1 MPRDPIYEMCG
12 VYAII
17 CTGDGS
23 IYIGSTGSSFGTRWA
38 EHRMEQGGYQYGQG
52 GNRLLRA
59 AYTQFG
65 IESFQFIILEIV
77 PCHKT
82 TSYLR
87 QRERYWYKWFRK
99 HWGKDR
105 MLNVVERISLRH

>member
-1 MPRDPIYEMCG
+1 MNPLYETCG

-23 IYIGSTGSSFGTRWA
+23 IYIGATGSSFGTRWSQ
-38 EHRMEQGGYQYGQG
+38 HRMDQREYKNNHY

-59 AYTQFG
+59 AYAQYG
-65 IESFQFIILEIV
+65 AESFHFIILEIV
-77 PCHKT
+77 PCYSTKRV
-82 TSYLR
+82 LR
-87 QRERYWYKWFRK
+87 QRERYWYQWFRK

-105 MLNVVERISLRH
+105 MLNVVERISLRQ